1 MNTREQLNQYLRGV
15 ETRLRWLVVSKG
27 AAIAAGVALGATIAL
42 VLFTNAL
49 AFSSESM
56 AWARF
61 LLFVALAMAVG
72 FGLVLPIVRL
82 NQRKAAK
89 RAEVIFPDFQQ
100 RLLTFVEKRE
110 QRGPMFD
117 LLTDD
122 TALIANRTQL
132 GSVARTGSIFTFAT
146 TAGAAADVL
155 IWLIVAGPG
164 YLGYGS
170 SLLWAGP
177 PKTGAGAYY
186 DIVVQ
191 PGNQLVRR
199 RSDQM
204 ITAQL
209 TGFQS
214 PKVRLFARY
223 KSASKWEET
232 LMIAREN
239 GTAYEY
245 LFASLAE
252 PVEYYV
258 EAGGLRSKTFKLD
271 VIDLPG

>member
-146 TAGAAADVL
+146 TAGAAAAVL

-164 YLGYGS
+164 YLGYWS
-170 SLLWAGP
+170 SVLLGGAP
-177 PKTGAGAYY
+177 PTGAGGPQHNLGATGQSP
-186 DIVVQ
+186 VGALWWSSSTTETRSTSKAVG
-191 PGNQLVRR
+191 PRSPLKFRSTRTACTTCR
-199 RSDQM
+199 RSSRDRACAFPR
-204 ITAQL
+204 IISSRRAWIIRPRCT
-209 TGFQS
+209 S
-214 PKVRLFARY
+214 
-223 KSASKWEET
+223 
-232 LMIAREN
+232 
-239 GTAYEY
+239 
-245 LFASLAE
+245 
-252 PVEYYV
+252 
-258 EAGGLRSKTFKLD
+258 
-271 VIDLPG
+271 